1 MCLCC
6 GRNVSPGPGKIRKF
20 TDPLVFTT
28 FPHFLCL
35 LWCHEFCWPRIT
47 SMYLINPAL
56 FCYPFIIIISTVLS
70 VLWHRSK
77 EPMGYLFWADYGC
90 AILWVI
96 VEVFLSFSQSPVFL
110 SLNTTVIILLNMT
123 TFMMN
128 QLADILAIFNIVSYK
143 FGHSCWHLFSALK
156 CVFIASLLSL
166 ETFETINE

>member
-6 GRNVSPGPGKIRKF
+6 EKNVSPGPGKIRKF
-20 TDPLVFTT
+20 TDPLVLTT

-35 LWCHEFCWPRIT
+35 LWCDDFRWSWGTPID
-47 SMYLINPAL
+47 MINPVL
-56 FCYPFIIIISTVLS
+56 FCYPFIIIISTILS
-70 VLWHRSK
+70 VLWHRSR
-77 EPMGYLFWADYGC
+77 EPMGCLFLADYGC

-96 VEVFLSFSQSPVFL
+96 VEVFLSFSQSPIFL
-110 SLNTTVIILLNMT
+110 SLNTTVIILLNIA

-156 CVFIASLLSL
+156 CVFIVSL
-166 ETFETINE
+166 F